1 MILDIHTHCYPEN
14 LAAAALR
21 NWKGPADVTL
31 PDGTLSGL
39 LRDLDKAGIDRA
51 VVLHVAHKPGSA
63 RAVNDFAA
71 EVQRTHGE
79 RLRCFGSIHPD
90 APDAVEELW
99 RIKELGLHGVKLH
112 PIFQNFDPTE
122 ERYFSLYREMGHVGL
137 PVLFQCGKHPGYTI
151 AFQPTQMEVILP
163 YFQGTTVIGAHLC
176 GLSGATEQLS
186 VLTTLP
192 IYVDL
197 GYCARYFEP
206 SDLSCIIKRLD
217 EERILFGSDT
227 PWDTAEAELKKLEQA
242 GLSSRI
248 MDKILSQNACELLN
262 WPVSGQ

>member
-1 MILDIHTHCYPEN
+1 MILDIHTHCYPDN

-21 NWKGPADVTL
+21 NWKGPAGVEL
-31 PDGTLSGL
+31 PDGTLTGL
-39 LRDLDKAGIDRA
+39 LHDLDGAGIDRA

-71 EVQRTHGE
+71 KVQSAHGE

-112 PIFQNFDPTE
+112 PVFQNFDPVAE
-122 ERYFSLYREMGHVGL
+122 KYYPLYREMGHMGL
-137 PVLFQCGKHPGYTI
+137 PVLFHCGKHPGH
-151 AFQPTQMEVILP
+151 AMMLQPVQMAAILP
-163 YFQGTTVIGAHLC
+163 YFEGTTVIGAHLC

-186 VLTTLP
+186 VLASLP

-197 GYCARYFEP
+197 GYCARYFNP
-206 SDLSCIIKRLD
+206 SELAQIMKELD
-217 EERILFGSDT
+217 EDHILFGSDT
-227 PWDTAEAELKKLEQA
+227 PWDTAGFELKKLEEA
-242 GLSSRI
+242 GLSARA
-248 MDKILSQNACELLN
+248 MDKILSENACQLLD
-262 WPVSGQ
+262 WPSVDL